1 MRRGNHRRWTRG
13 LTRIA
18 LSVALCAV
26 AFTVAGAQELS
37 DIPAA
42 FVDVGIGAR
51 PMGTG
56 GAVAAA
62 TLGPES
68 VFYNPAGLAPTTGAT
83 AFSVTH
89 GEQMG
94 LVPYSAASAS
104 HTLGSGLALG
114 IGVIHSGDDVL
125 TETTI
130 LIGAAREIMSAPW
143 CAGRSIGVGLTARGR
158 RASFGNNES
167 TEGQVTG
174 SASGFGVDAGALV
187 PLTETLTLGLSGR
200 DIFNSLTWDSS
211 VSGSYSENVPA
222 GLTIGFRAVP
232 HGHVA
237 VEVDIEKSLR
247 LDNPDRVFAGIELSL
262 WDVADLR
269 GGYRKVLASGDFDE
283 YTAGAGASLSAG
295 SMRLRVDVAYV
306 FGQLENTMRFSL
318 GAEL

>member
-1 MRRGNHRRWTRG
+1 MRVT
-13 LTRIA
+13 LTA
-18 LSVALCAV
+18 VLCVAAV
-26 AFTVAGAQELS
+26 AGTGAFAMAGAQELS

-42 FVDVGIGAR
+42 FVDVGLGAR
-51 PMGTG
+51 PMGVG

-62 TLGPES
+62 NLGPES
-68 VFYNPAGLAPTTGAT
+68 VFYNPAGLAPATGAAESGPT

-94 LVPYSAASAS
+94 LVPYTAASAS
-104 HTLGSGLALG
+104 HTLGSGITLG
-114 IGVIHSGDDVL
+114 AGIIHSGDDVL

-130 LIGAAREIMSAPW
+130 LIGAAREIIATPW
-143 CAGRSIGVGLTARGR
+143 LAGRSVGLGVTARGR

-167 TEGQVTG
+167 TDGQVTG

-187 PLTETLTLGLSGR
+187 PLTEAVTLGLSGR

-211 VSGSYSENVPA
+211 ASGSYSENVPA
-222 GLTIGFRAVP
+222 GLTVGLRAVP

-262 WDVADLR
+262 WNVADLR
-269 GGYRKVLASGDFDE
+269 GGYRKVLTSADSDE
-283 YTAGAGASLSAG
+283 YTAGAGASLDAG